1 MHLTI
6 GTMNITFLYQA
17 GLPSDH
23 LCAKLD
29 TLSNHY
35 VQMKWEFGYME
46 GNYSTENGLEQKGFE
61 KSSINVH
68 HTLPDTPS
76 ENIQSKLLE
85 IALKRASLIT
95 VNNVPNYTL
104 TSHFRKKTAGF
115 YFATE
120 A

>member
-1 MHLTI
+1 
-6 GTMNITFLYQA
+6 MNITFLYQA

-23 LCAKLD
+23 LCAKLY
-29 TLSNHY
+29 TLSNNY
-35 VQMKWEFGYME
+35 VQIQWEFGQME

-61 KSSINVH
+61 KSSINGH

-76 ENIQSKLLE
+76 ENIHSKLLE
-85 IALKRASLIT
+85 IASKRTSLIT

-104 TSHFRKKTAGF
+104 TSHFKKTAGF
-115 YFATE
+115 YFAAE